1 MIDAADVANPD
12 NIESLLF
19 SPQDMGPDEF
29 FSINN
34 IMPFGLLMQW
44 VDDVEVRSW
53 VYSEKDIPELKR
65 TLTTE
70 YIHAIKSEL
79 EYMEKLHSTS
89 HQ

>member
-1 MIDAADVANPD
+1 
-12 NIESLLF
+12 
-19 SPQDMGPDEF
+19 
-29 FSINN
+29 
-34 IMPFGLLMQW
+34 

-65 TLTTE
+65 TLTTG